1 MSAPIPRQGASLV
14 IAADAARAR
23 ILAAVTPD
31 SPLRDYASLAN
42 PEARLHEGDLVADDG
57 GRRNHRPTEG
67 GHSALGGGSM
77 KQHRIE
83 EFASSVCQGVEAAL
97 RETQAERLYVVAEP
111 GFLGLLRR
119 RMDGQ
124 LERRIAG
131 TIPKSLAGETA
142 ERIRA
147 ALPSRL

>member
-1 MSAPIPRQGASLV
+1 MSATELRSGASLV

-31 SPLRDYASLAN
+31 APLRDYASLAN
-42 PEARLHEGDLVADDG
+42 PEARLHEGDLVADSS

-67 GHSALGGGSM
+67 GHSAFGGGSM

-83 EFASSVCQGVEAAL
+83 EFAASVCEGVEAAL
-97 RETQAERLYVVAEP
+97 RDTQAERLYLVAEP
-111 GFLGLLRR
+111 AFLGLLRQ

-124 LERRIAG
+124 LQRRLAG
-131 TIPKSLAGETA
+131 TIPKSLASESP